1 MMKLNEKINV
11 VITNEINELGFL
23 KLKKSGVKFFHFPM
37 IKTLKSDI
45 NESINLSSTDSIIFT
60 SKNGVKYFFN
70 NLGSIKIDLSTK
82 SFICI
87 GKKTAH
93 ELENFGFK
101 ADYVCK
107 RNYSDSMSSE
117 IEKTKI
123 INSKNALLVQ
133 GSLSNDGL
141 YKSLNKFS
149 KTKKIIVYQ
158 TKLVDKK
165 YKNLEKLI
173 KNKSPYVIFSSPSS
187 FKSFVNF
194 YNPSLAKIVSIGKT
208 TTSYIESAGYSTV
221 LTSKMQTFEGIS
233 DSLIKFLKKTTSYEL
248 S

>member
-1 MMKLNEKINV
+1 MKLNDKINV

-23 KLKKSGVKFFHFPM
+23 KLKKSGLNVFHFPM
-37 IKTLKSDI
+37 IKTLKSEI
-45 NESINLSSTDSIIFT
+45 NEKINFKSTDSIIFT
-60 SKNGVKYFFN
+60 SKNGVKYFFSDSS
-70 NLGSIKIDLSTK
+70 SIKIDLSTK

-87 GKKTAH
+87 GKKTAD
-93 ELENFGFK
+93 ELKNFGYK
-101 ADYVCK
+101 ADHVCK

-117 IEKTKI
+117 IETTKI

-149 KTKKIIVYQ
+149 KTKKLIVYQ
-158 TKLVDKK
+158 TKLIDKK
-165 YKNLEKLI
+165 YKNLEELI
-173 KNKSPYVIFSSPSS
+173 NNKSPYVIFSSPSS
-187 FKSFVNF
+187 FKSFINF
-194 YNPSLAKIVSIGKT
+194 YDPSLAKIVSIGRT
-208 TTSYIESAGYSTV
+208 TTSFIENAGYSTV

-233 DSLIKFLKKTTSYEL
+233 DSLINFLTKRTSYEL